1 MSMSTAFSPMRR
13 RLLQRGLCACGSL
26 FLVGRAETSAA
37 MDALMPEQGH
47 HHHHAM
53 PSQSDGYMRSRASY
67 RIPDVNLVDRNGVTQ
82 SLIKVLDDAR
92 PVMLNFIFTTCG
104 AICPIMSATFA
115 KMQAALDS
123 EGNGLH
129 MVSISIDPEYDT
141 PEVLKAYAKRFGA
154 GDHWQMLTG
163 SLDNSIRVQ
172 RAFDVYRGNKM
183 NHVPLTFLHAKPG
196 QSWMRLE
203 GFASAADLL
212 REYRQLAAK

>member
-1 MSMSTAFSPMRR
+1 MTMSTAFSPMRR

-26 FLVGRAETSAA
+26 LLVGRAETAA
-37 MDALMPEQGH
+37 AIDALMPEQGH
-47 HHHHAM
+47 HHHAM
-53 PSQSDGYMRSRASY
+53 PSPSDGYTRWRASY
-67 RIPDVNLVDRNGVTQ
+67 LIPDVSLVDRNGATQ
-82 SLIKVLDDAR
+82 SLGNVLDDAR

-115 KMQAALDS
+115 KVQAALGS

-154 GDHWQMLTG
+154 GDRWQMLTG
-163 SLDNSIRVQ
+163 SLDDSIRVQ

-196 QSWMRLE
+196 QSWLRLE

-212 REYRQLAAK
+212 HEYRLLAA